1 MSYSIADSLYNGRGF
16 PFHPRIQEV
25 CESRSGRPGLPVL
38 MSLVVSVDV
47 KQHWTM
53 LTHWSQF
60 VPNMST
66 RHQRTWNSTSSSS
79 SFQPLRSHFNPKE
92 VTPCS
97 WPKTIRHFLLFC
109 PTMNQFTQCSPWV
122 FHPWV
127 KSFRPLA
134 QFPEAP
140 MQSPWTDRCEKI
152 KRLFNNMH
160 PWFTLLVYF
169 TTLDFLVSVALTVC
183 YFSFSFLLILH

>member
-1 MSYSIADSLYNGRGF
+1 MESSFSTGWQLLLGHKPNWASQWATVSQTAYITEGGF
-16 PFHPRIQEV
+16 LFHPRIQEV

-127 KSFRPLA
+127 KSFRPGPWHS
-134 QFPEAP
+134 FPRPLCNLPE
-140 MQSPWTDRCEKI
+140 QTDAK
-152 KRLFNNMH
+152 K
-160 PWFTLLVYF
+160 
-169 TTLDFLVSVALTVC
+169 
-183 YFSFSFLLILH
+183 